1 MISEQH
7 CWDILNNNFKNKGFV
22 HHQTESFDKFI
33 TTGISKI
40 ITEEPPIVIENHSK
54 DEKESR
60 NLLYKSYTITFSNVY
75 IPKPT
80 ITEEDRTLRGIY
92 PSEARQRDL
101 TYDCPIYTTVT
112 TCLEMDGLPPV
123 IEKYNRIVIGRMPIM
138 LRTSLCYLT
147 HMTPRERIQAGECS
161 KDEGGYF
168 IVKGKER
175 VLIPQLRGVY
185 NVPKIIE
192 QKPGDKYRYIAEIR
206 SMSEETGHSALLKAL
221 IGSDNRTMVFS
232 LPYIREYIPIG
243 VVFKAFGYTDD
254 EEIRD
259 LIGLSC
265 EQTEKYIRLILRDA
279 YLCEEQSDGSQLY
292 NTTTGNKDEWEA
304 LSHGKKEKW
313 RALMTRKN
321 ALCYI
326 GQYAQHTLK
335 ENEREDYARQVIE
348 IELFPHMGL
357 TATMKEKAYFL
368 GFIVNKLLSTHTGLR
383 KDDDRDDYLNKRV
396 ESSGVLCHELF
407 RQLFKKY
414 CTAIVNSIEKKKQIP
429 DAMCIITR
437 LPIITNGIR
446 QNFGTGNW
454 GVPKNSYIR
463 TGVSQVLSRLSYGAT
478 LSHLRRVTIPI
489 GKESKNSKIRQIHPS
504 QIMYLCPAECFDP
517 ETMILMWNGSTKRAG
532 DIQVGDILIDDMGNA
547 TRVKS
552 ICSGQKEM
560 YDVIPDKNNFTI
572 HRVTDN
578 HILTLHIRNHKKI
591 TSVSGKHQVKFLDRD
606 NLQFKKIYF
615 DSFYEAKNFKDT
627 LPLDDTIDLTIEV
640 YLTLDAYTR
649 TNLMLYKVEYI
660 HWEYK
665 AQLHPYIFGLWLGD
679 VEGVNI
685 NYEIDPLIKAAV
697 MANKHIPQEYL
708 INDQEIRLAILAG
721 LIDMDGLCIE
731 NTRAIRIYKGPV
743 NTQLASDIYTLIMSL
758 GFCCWWELNG
768 LFFTGNNLYKIP
780 TQLPNK
786 VLCTPYDNLL
796 NLDSKFTLRKAG
808 VGPYVGWQLDDPRGR
823 FCLGGGE
830 VVHNTPEGQPIGI
843 VLNLSLLTRISERIP
858 TVLIREVVENCD
870 NLISI
875 TAFDG
880 PNDKIKVFLNGIIL
894 GMARDPHDLVK
905 EINILRTIKLIPWD
919 VSISY
924 DDIDEE
930 INIYSD
936 EGRLLR
942 PVFTVKENRLAITEA
957 DGIDWD
963 ILVEKNLI
971 KYIDHNEINNAVVAF
986 HPNELEKYHND
997 YCEIAPAMMLGVMAS
1012 IIPFSDHSQ
1021 SPRNCYQCLDPDE
1034 LVLMG
1039 DGTKKSIKDI
1049 KVGDQVISVDPIT
1062 CIQTTTKVI
1071 NHYVKKTDK
1080 PMIKVITES
1089 GRTIT
1094 CTNDHPLLTSKGWR
1108 QAKDARNVAIINN
1121 NFLNEYYKYCVYST
1135 ACGKSYLKFREWK
1148 RPTREYAV
1156 FVQIIER
1163 IPQTGTTIA
1172 DITTESNNHSFIAG
1186 DSFCVHNSSMGKQ
1199 AMSMFALSHLHRAD
1213 TVTHVLA
1220 YPQKPLVSTKS
1231 ADMMG
1236 FSEMPSGINVIVAI
1250 ACYTGFNQEDSVIVN
1265 HSAIQRGL
1273 FWATTYRTFS
1283 EEEKKQGTYNIERIG
1298 IPPLAKRRK
1307 DINYSLLDE
1316 NGIVRIRHPLW
1327 TDDAGK
1333 QHGGGNVYVENGDVI
1348 VGKILVQSSKSGSEE
1363 LSDNS
1368 LVIKKGEEGYI
1379 DRIFSSITPNGYKLI
1394 KVVVRTLR
1402 IPEVGDKFASKNGQ
1416 KGVCI
1421 QGESLVT
1428 LFSGI
1433 SKKIKDLQTTD
1444 ILWGYNIEGIAQDG
1458 IEQGGLQKATCSNVQ
1473 YMGEKETLKITLITG
1488 QELILTPDHRIL
1500 TKDGWKEAQ
1509 HITKKDFI
1517 TCNLPAPHDNIVQ
1530 GDEEWSFNTSYTNHV
1545 AERVILKN
1553 RICPEKIT
1561 VVLFSLNM
1569 KNPIERQRTLAFSRI
1584 LGMILADGWICGYKK
1599 RDNKYRA
1606 GVALGTLVDVG
1617 VFIEDIRILL
1627 DGIKNNGK
1635 DIKFRDTAR
1644 FYDSKSYAGSCYIY
1658 DLPTFLARIF
1668 ASIPGI
1674 TVGKRILKT
1683 PSWPTFLSDAPICIL
1698 REFIGG
1704 LFGGDGCAPYI
1715 TGVQIRCIEF
1725 GWKGLAENTES
1736 CLTHINILKDM
1747 LEKCGVTSSIDPIKQ
1762 CNSYA
1767 KDGGK
1772 RIKYGL
1778 KLRRNAEFLDN
1789 IGFRYCMYKQCKLVA
1804 ATSFWKMKDH
1814 IKNPLTGIKW
1824 LQHIDAYEWF
1834 VKGIHCIGRT
1844 DTAVPCYY
1852 LSVESI
1858 VPGVVEKVYDITV
1871 PNLSSFVAN
1880 GMVVHNCLQGE
1891 SLVTLFSGISKKIKD
1906 LETTDILWG
1915 YTPQGGA
1922 PNIEQGGLQKAT
1934 CSNVQY
1940 MGEKETLKI
1949 TLITGQELICTPDHK
1964 ILTKDGWKEAQ
1975 HITKED
1981 FITCNLPAPH
1991 DNIVQGDEE
2000 WSYPII
2006 STSKSPP
2013 MVLKLSLKNDVERK
2027 RTLAFARI
2035 LGLYLANGWIYDKN
2049 EDYRT
2054 GVSLATQV
2062 DVSLLIEDVVTVI
2075 KDITVGGKPVLC
2087 QGKAIFNNSDKC
2099 TALDYVYVFPN
2110 FLTRILKSV
2119 PGIIV
2124 GKRLFTTPTW
2134 PSFLMDDAPVCIL
2147 REFIGGLF
2155 GGDGKAPQ
2163 IMESDISAVKFS
2175 WKGLVSHT
2183 EACITHIIT
2192 LHDMLRKCGVSST
2205 IAAIEK
2211 EGKKRIVYGLE
2222 LQQDSEFLD
2231 NIGFRYDMN
2240 KQSKLAS
2247 ATTCWKIKSKNIEW
2261 LKLIGAYDWFSHW
2274 DHATTVVPCYYL
2286 PVESIVAGA
2295 VEKVYDIT
2303 VPNLSSFVA
2312 NGMVVHNCGAVYG
2325 QHDMPWTSSGI
2336 IPDIIMNPH
2345 ALPSR
2350 MTINQLMESVLG
2362 KSCSLEGTFGDATPF
2377 TESSV
2382 NVVDDLCNRLEMN
2395 KYERTGR
2402 EMIYNGMTGEPMGMV
2417 FIGPVYYQ
2425 RLKHLVSDKI
2435 HARAQ
2440 GPNATLTR
2448 QPLEGRSRD
2457 GGQGYNRLG
2466 RITKYLYGR
2475 SREKSNITIYEF
2487 VVNWMK
2493 TLLVYSRCQHIRPAD
2508 MFGLVGNMSKLRGY
2522 LSKTMLKSAQRIKVV
2537 RSSVPS
2543 QYRNILVALV
2553 NY

>member
-7 CWDILNNNFKNKGFV
+7 CWDILNNNFKTKGFV

-75 IPKPT
+75 MPKPT

-101 TYDCPIYTTVT
+101 TYDSPIYTTVT
-112 TCLEMDGLPPV
+112 TCLEMEGLPPI

-147 HMTPRERIQAGECS
+147 HMTPLERIQAGECS

-192 QKPGDKYRYIAEIR
+192 QKPGDKFRYIAEIR

-243 VVFKAFGYTDD
+243 LVFKAFGYTDD

-265 EQTEKYIRLILRDA
+265 DKTEKYIRLILRDA

-292 NTTTGNKDEWEA
+292 ITQNSTCSMDDWEA

-357 TATMKEKAYFL
+357 TATIKEKVYLL

-396 ESSGVLCHELF
+396 ESAGVLCHELF

-454 GVPKNSYIR
+454 GVPKNNYIR
-463 TGVSQVLSRLSYGAT
+463 TGVSQVLSRLSYGGT

-517 ETMILMWNGSTKRAG
+517 ETMILMWNTSTKRAG
-532 DIQVGDILIDDMGNA
+532 DIQVGDVLVDDMGAA

-560 YDVIPDKNNFTI
+560 YDIIPDKNNFMP

-578 HILTLHIRNHKKI
+578 HILTLRIRDHKKI
-591 TSVSGKHQVKFLDRD
+591 TSFHGKHQVKFLDRD
-606 NLQFKKIYF
+606 NIKFRKLYF
-615 DSFYEAKNFKDT
+615 DSFYEAKIFKDT
-627 LPLDDTIDLTIEV
+627 LPHDDTIDLTIEV
-640 YLTLDAYTR
+640 YLTLDEYTR
-649 TNLMLYKVEYI
+649 AKLFLYKVDCI
-660 HWEYK
+660 HWDSKEIPN
-665 AQLHPYIFGLWLGD
+665 PYIFGLWLGD
-679 VEGVNI
+679 VEGVTI
-685 NYEIDPLIKAAV
+685 PSGIDQDTVNNLTE
-697 MANKHIPQEYL
+697 NKHIPKDYL
-708 INDQEIRLAILAG
+708 INDQTTRLAILAG
-721 LIDMDGLCIE
+721 LIDMDGLGIE
-731 NTRAIRIYKGPV
+731 NTRAIRVYKGPL
-743 NTQLASDIYTLIMSL
+743 NTQISKDIYTLIMSL
-758 GFCCWWELNG
+758 GFYCWWELNG
-768 LFFTGNNLYKIP
+768 LFFTGNYLYEIP

-786 VLCTPYDNLL
+786 VICATCNIL
-796 NLDSKFTLRKAG
+796 NLDSKFSLRKAG
-808 VGPYVGWQLDDPRGR
+808 VGLYVGWQLDDPRGR
-823 FCLGGGE
+823 FCLAGGE

-875 TAFDG
+875 TDFDG
-880 PNDKIKVFLNGIIL
+880 PNDKVKVFLNGIIL
-894 GMARDPHDLVK
+894 GMACDPHDLVD
-905 EINILRTIKLIPWD
+905 EIKVLRNIKLIPWD

-930 INIYSD
+930 INVYSD

-942 PVFTVKENRLAITEA
+942 PVFTVNKNHLTVTQA

-971 KYIDHNEINNAVVAF
+971 KYVDHNEINNAVVAF
-986 HPNELEKYHND
+986 HPNELDKYHND

-1021 SPRNCYQCLDPDE
+1021 SPRNCYQCLDPCE

-1039 DGTKKSIKDI
+1039 DGTRKAIKDI
-1049 KVGDQVISVDPIT
+1049 KVGDQVISVDPHT

-1071 NHYVKKTDK
+1071 NQYVRNTDK

-1094 CTNDHPLLTSKGWR
+1094 CTTDHLLLTSKGWR
-1108 QAKDARNVAIINN
+1108 DAKNAWDVAIMQDNI
-1121 NFLNEYYKYCVYST
+1121 LHEYYKYCVYST
-1135 ACGKSYLKFREWK
+1135 MCGKTHMKFTEWK
-1148 RPTREYAV
+1148 RPTKEYAV
-1156 FVQIIER
+1156 FVHIVER
-1163 IPQTGTTIA
+1163 IPQTGTIIA
-1172 DITTESNNHSFIAG
+1172 DITTESDNHSFIAG

-1213 TVTHVLA
+1213 TVAHVLA
-1220 YPQKPLVSTKS
+1220 YPQKPLVSTKA

-1236 FSEMPSGINVIVAI
+1236 FSEMPSGINAIVAI

-1327 TDDAGK
+1327 TDEAGK

-1348 VGKILVQSSKSGSEE
+1348 VGKILVQSSKSGTEE
-1363 LSDNS
+1363 LSDSS

-1379 DRIFSSITPNGYKLI
+1379 DRIFSSTTPNGYKLI

-1402 IPEVGDKFASKNGQ
+1402 IPEVGDKFASKSAQ
-1416 KGVCI
+1416 KGTCVM
-1421 QGESLVT
+1421 GESLVT

-1444 ILWGYNIEGIAQDG
+1444 ILWGYTPPCGVPNIEG
-1458 IEQGGLQKATCSNVQ
+1458 GLEKATCSNVQ

-1509 HITKKDFI
+1509 HITKADLI
-1517 TCNLPAPHDNIVQ
+1517 TCNLPAPHD
-1530 GDEEWSFNTSYTNHV
+1530 
-1545 AERVILKN
+1545 
-1553 RICPEKIT
+1553 
-1561 VVLFSLNM
+1561 
-1569 KNPIERQRTLAFSRI
+1569 
-1584 LGMILADGWICGYKK
+1584 
-1599 RDNKYRA
+1599 
-1606 GVALGTLVDVG
+1606 
-1617 VFIEDIRILL
+1617 
-1627 DGIKNNGK
+1627 
-1635 DIKFRDTAR
+1635 
-1644 FYDSKSYAGSCYIY
+1644 
-1658 DLPTFLARIF
+1658 IF
-1668 ASIPGI
+1668 AS
-1674 TVGKRILKT
+1674 
-1683 PSWPTFLSDAPICIL
+1683 
-1698 REFIGG
+1698 E
-1704 LFGGDGCAPYI
+1704 
-1715 TGVQIRCIEF
+1715 
-1725 GWKGLAENTES
+1725 
-1736 CLTHINILKDM
+1736 
-1747 LEKCGVTSSIDPIKQ
+1747 
-1762 CNSYA
+1762 
-1767 KDGGK
+1767 
-1772 RIKYGL
+1772 
-1778 KLRRNAEFLDN
+1778 DN
-1789 IGFRYCMYKQCKLVA
+1789 
-1804 ATSFWKMKDH
+1804 D
-1814 IKNPLTGIKW
+1814 
-1824 LQHIDAYEWF
+1824 
-1834 VKGIHCIGRT
+1834 
-1844 DTAVPCYY
+1844 
-1852 LSVESI
+1852 
-1858 VPGVVEKVYDITV
+1858 
-1871 PNLSSFVAN
+1871 
-1880 GMVVHNCLQGE
+1880 
-1891 SLVTLFSGISKKIKD
+1891 
-1906 LETTDILWG
+1906 
-1915 YTPQGGA
+1915 
-1922 PNIEQGGLQKAT
+1922 
-1934 CSNVQY
+1934 
-1940 MGEKETLKI
+1940 
-1949 TLITGQELICTPDHK
+1949 
-1964 ILTKDGWKEAQ
+1964 
-1975 HITKED
+1975 
-1981 FITCNLPAPH
+1981 
-1991 DNIVQGDEE
+1991 

-2006 STSKSPP
+2006 STSKSPAL
-2013 MVLKLSLKNDVERK
+2013 VLRLRLKNPEER
-2027 RTLAFARI
+2027 RSTLAFVRI
-2035 LGLYLANGWIYDKN
+2035 LGIYMAKAWVYDKN
-2049 EDYRT
+2049 DEYKT
-2054 GVSLATQV
+2054 GVSVATQV
-2062 DVSLLIEDVVTVI
+2062 DVSLLIEDVITVI
-2075 KDITVGGKPVLC
+2075 KNITARGKQKPIYYKS
-2087 QGKAIFNNSDKC
+2087 KAILNTEEKC
-2099 TALDYVYVFPN
+2099 KELDYIYEFPI
-2110 FLTRILKSV
+2110 FLSRLLESV
-2119 PGIIV
+2119 PGINKGQRIST
-2124 GKRLFTTPTW
+2124 KPTW
-2134 PSFLMDDAPVCIL
+2134 PSFLTDAPVCIL

-2155 GGDGKAPQ
+2155 GGNGQAPC
-2163 IMESDISAVKFS
+2163 IMESDISSIKFS
-2175 WKGLVSHT
+2175 WKGPVLYT
-2183 EACITHIIT
+2183 EECITHINT
-2192 LHDMLRKCGVSST
+2192 LKYMLEKCGVSSVIT
-2205 IAAIEK
+2205 DIEQK
-2211 EGKKRIVYGLE
+2211 GKKKIVYGLK
-2222 LQQDSEFLD
+2222 LQKDSEFLD
-2231 NIGFRYDMN
+2231 NIGFRYSMT
-2240 KQSKLAS
+2240 KQCKLTC
-2247 ATTCWKIKSKNIEW
+2247 ATSYWKIKGKNISLTHIEW
-2261 LKLIGAYDWFSHW
+2261 LKLIGGYELFTSIP
-2274 DHATTVVPCYYL
+2274 TPKPTSTSTFISMSLVPCYYL
-2286 PVESIVAGA
+2286 PVESIVPG
-2295 VEKVYDIT
+2295 VIEKVYDIT

-2382 NVVDDLCNRLEMN
+2382 NVVNDLCDRLQMN

-2475 SREKSNITIYEF
+2475 SREKSNIFY
-2487 VVNWMK
+2487 WMK
-2493 TLLVYSRCQHIRPAD
+2493 TLLVYSI
-2508 MFGLVGNMSKLRGY
+2508 VGNMSKLRGY
-2522 LSKTMLKSAQRIKVV
+2522 LNKTTLKSAQRIKVV
-2537 RSSVPS
+2537 RSSVPN